1 MKLKGKVAVVTGG
14 GQGIGEAI
22 CLGFSREGADVL
34 VADIK
39 AETVEKVSKKIQS
52 IGGKSLSFRL
62 DVSDGKQVNEM
73 TQTALNHFGKIDIL
87 VNVAGIAKKCPFEEL
102 SEEDWDRVMAVNLKG
117 TFLCSQAA
125 GKEMIKQGGGCI
137 INTASVA
144 GHTPEVYMG
153 AYSPSKAGVI
163 LLTQAMAVE
172 WAKYG
177 IRVNAISP
185 GAITTPLTD
194 YVYNTD
200 TLKKT
205 RAKGVPMNRFGN
217 PEEIASTAAFLA
229 SDESGYI
236 TGQAIVVDGGAL
248 NSMYYLSA
256 GHISG

>member
-1 MKLKGKVAVVTGG
+1 MRLKGKATIVTGG

-22 CLGFSREGADVL
+22 CLAFSQEGSDVL

-39 AETVEKVSKKIQS
+39 RETAERVCKQVES
-52 IGGKSLSFRL
+52 IGRKSLPFKL
-62 DVSDGKQVNEM
+62 DVSDAKQVNEM
-73 TQTALNHFGKIDIL
+73 IKTALNHFGKIDIL
-87 VNVAGIAKKCPFEEL
+87 VNVAGIAKKSSFEDL
-102 SEEDWDRVMAVNLKG
+102 SEDDWDRVMAVNLKG

-125 GKEMIKQGGGCI
+125 GREMIKQGGGCI
-137 INTASVA
+137 VNIASVA

-163 LLTQAMAVE
+163 FLTKAMAVE
-172 WAKYG
+172 WAKYK

-194 YVYNTD
+194 YVYNTE

-205 RAKGVPMNRFGN
+205 RAKAVPMNRFGN
-217 PEEIASTAAFLA
+217 PEEIANTAIFLA
-229 SDESGYI
+229 SEESAYL

-248 NSMYYLSA
+248 NSMYYLAA
-256 GHISG
+256 GMITG

>member
-1 MKLKGKVAVVTGG
+1 MKLKDKVAVVTGG

-34 VADIK
+34 VADMN
-39 AETVEKVSKKIQS
+39 AETAEKVTKAIQ
-52 IGGKSLSFRL
+52 GLGRKSLSFKL
-62 DVSDGKQVNEM
+62 DVSDRKQVNEM
-73 TQTALNHFGKIDIL
+73 IAAALKHFGKIDIL
-87 VNVAGIAKKCPFEEL
+87 VNVAGIAKKCPFEEV

-172 WAKYG
+172 WAKYN

-185 GAITTPLTD
+185 GPITTPLTD
-194 YVYNTD
+194 YVYHND
-200 TLKKT
+200 DLKRT

-217 PEEIASTAAFLA
+217 PDEIAGTAVFLA
-229 SDESGYI
+229 SEESGYI

-248 NSMYYLSA
+248 NAMYYLSA
-256 GHISG
+256 GLITG

>member
-22 CLGFSREGADVL
+22 CLGFSHEGADVL
-34 VADIK
+34 VADINV
-39 AETVEKVSKKIQS
+39 ETAEKVTKEIQTL
-52 IGGKSLSFRL
+52 GRKSLSFKL
-62 DVSDGKQVNEM
+62 DVSDRKQVNEM
-73 TQTALNHFGKIDIL
+73 IAAALDYFGKIDIL
-87 VNVAGIAKKCPFEEL
+87 VNVAGIAKKCPFEEV

-163 LLTQAMAVE
+163 LLTQAVAVE
-172 WAKYG
+172 WAKYN

-185 GAITTPLTD
+185 GPITTPLTD
-194 YVYNTD
+194 YVYHNED
-200 TLKKT
+200 LKRT

-217 PEEIASTAAFLA
+217 PDEIAGTAVFLA
-229 SDESGYI
+229 SEEAGYI

-248 NSMYYLSA
+248 NAMYYLSA
-256 GHISG
+256 GLIAG